1 MINNHMIKLVRSSC
15 FNLYEA
21 TTQQFL
27 KACISQNFISN
38 PSLILGEK
46 PRIICIDVENQTK
59 LPIHYYF
66 PLHKN
71 FFMYFNK
78 VTKIIN
84 RERLENFIDFLLRN
98 DVYIYEN
105 NTQKGINIKNVKEHL
120 SEIIL
125 DPGRVVVVY
134 FLEDCFVEL
143 LTANYEEYIKH
154 SFYNDNFDNF
164 ISTNKFRVPLFFN
177 LVEKSSGIN
186 IVGFLDSNKLNDFR
200 LIYSNKYKFVQENKV
215 EYFRQI
221 VLKHIGEIFTYCP
234 YVYPKSRL
242 QYQLLSQMYHIAPR
256 QELMFYQY
264 MFLLHSNNVN
274 RKCLYPLNF
283 DIFER
288 IDINDLTKDEISLLS
303 DYYMVPIKKLINNH
317 LHFMP
322 INEIGRSVLILE
334 EDVML
339 HKYTTDPPMMFNC
352 VDQYVYDDDEK
363 E

>member
-1 MINNHMIKLVRSSC
+1 MGLKQTIKLARSNC
-15 FNLYEA
+15 FSLYEA

-27 KACISQNFISN
+27 KACVSQNFVSN

-46 PRIICIDVENQTK
+46 PRIICVDIESQTRF
-59 LPIHYYF
+59 PIHYYF

-84 RERLENFIDFLLRN
+84 RERLENFVDFLLRN
-98 DVYIYEN
+98 DIYTYEN
-105 NTQKGINIKNVKEHL
+105 NTKKGINILNVKEHL
-120 SEIIL
+120 SEVIL
-125 DPGRVVVVY
+125 DPARVVVVY
-134 FLEDCFVEL
+134 FLENCFIEL
-143 LTANYEEYIKH
+143 LNVDSEEYIKH
-154 SFYNDNFDNF
+154 SFYDDSFKEYYR
-164 ISTNKFRVPLFFN
+164 SNKFRIPLFFN
-177 LVEKSSGIN
+177 IVEKSSNIN
-186 IVGFLDSNKLNDFR
+186 IVGFLDGKRLNDYR
-200 LIYSNKYKFVQENKV
+200 LIHPDKHKFVKENTI

-221 VLKHIGEIFTYCP
+221 VLKPIGEIFTYCP

-242 QYQLLSQMYHIAPR
+242 QYELLSQMYHITPR

-264 MFLLHSNNVN
+264 MFLLNSDNVN

-288 IDINDLTKDEISLLS
+288 IDIDNLTKDEIRLLS
-303 DYYMVPIKKLINNH
+303 DYYMIPIKNLIGNH

-322 INEIGRSVLILE
+322 INEIGRSLLLLE

-339 HKYTTDPPMMFNC
+339 HKYTTDPPLMFNC
-352 VDQYVYDDDEK
+352 VDQYVYDEK

>member
-1 MINNHMIKLVRSSC
+1 MHDKQLIKLARSNY

-27 KACISQNFISN
+27 KACVSQNFVSN

-46 PRIICIDVENQTK
+46 PRIICVDVESQTK
-59 LPIHYYF
+59 FPIHYYF

-84 RERLENFIDFLLRN
+84 RERLENFVDFILRN
-98 DVYIYEN
+98 DIYTYEN
-105 NTQKGINIKNVKEHL
+105 NTQKGINIADIKEHL
-120 SEIIL
+120 SELIL
-125 DPGRVVVVY
+125 DPGRIVVVY
-134 FLEDCFVEL
+134 FLEDCFIEL
-143 LTANYEEYIKH
+143 LSTNSEEYIKH
-154 SFYNDNFDNF
+154 SFYNDSFDEF
-164 ISTNKFRVPLFFN
+164 LSSNKLRVPLFFN
-177 LVEKSSGIN
+177 LVEKSNNVN
-186 IVGFLDSNKLNDFR
+186 IVGFLDHKKLNDYR
-200 LIYSNKYKFVQENKV
+200 LTYSSRYKFVQQNTL

-221 VLKHIGEIFTYCP
+221 VLKPIGEIFSYCP
-234 YVYPKSRL
+234 YVYPKSKL
-242 QYQLLSQMYHIAPR
+242 QYELLSQMYHIAPR

-264 MFLLHSNNVN
+264 MFLLNSKNVN

-288 IDINDLTKDEISLLS
+288 IDISDLTNDEIRLLS
-303 DYYMVPIKKLINNH
+303 DYYMIPIKKLMNNH

-322 INEIGRSVLILE
+322 IAEVGRSLLLLE

-339 HKYTTDPPMMFNC
+339 HKYTTDPPLMFNC
-352 VDQYVYDDDEK
+352 VDQYVYDEK